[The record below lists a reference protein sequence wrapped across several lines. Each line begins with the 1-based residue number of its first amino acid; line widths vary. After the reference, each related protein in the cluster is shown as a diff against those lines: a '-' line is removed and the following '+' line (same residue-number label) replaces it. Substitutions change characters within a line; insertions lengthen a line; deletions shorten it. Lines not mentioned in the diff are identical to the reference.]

1 MVVEMTKKYYKLG
14 LVLLIL
20 GIVSD
25 VLGLF
30 LPVRFENIFV
40 ETGRLLNTLGIIIIG
55 IFLVLNY
62 NKSKK

>member
-1 MVVEMTKKYYKLG
+1 MTKKYYKLG